1 MAKDLGGNSKVC
13 GELVQGKEMTLH
25 MNALQVY
32 QLLLFSF
39 FNKAVLILEYLRAV
53 YLPVGYSGEQL
64 GFPHSLV
71 TH

>member
-1 MAKDLGGNSKVC
+1 MAKALGGNSKHS
-13 GELVQGKEMTLH
+13 GELVKGKEMTLH

-53 YLPVGYSGEQL
+53 YLPVGYSSEQL

-71 TH
+71 RH

>member
-1 MAKDLGGNSKVC
+1 MAKALGGNNKLS

-53 YLPVGYSGEQL
+53 YLPVGYSSEQL

-71 TH
+71 RH

>member
-1 MAKDLGGNSKVC
+1 MAKALGGNNKFS

-53 YLPVGYSGEQL
+53 YLPVGYSGGQL
-64 GFPHSLV
+64 GLPHSLV
-71 TH
+71 RH

>member
-1 MAKDLGGNSKVC
+1 MAKALGGNNKLF

-39 FNKAVLILEYLRAV
+39 FNKAVLILEYLAV

-71 TH
+71 RH